1 MRTRRYS
8 NTHSHKIRHKV
19 DADACEQFVYEMCHV
34 EKNVYFAVVFVLRH
48 VNVCVSFKFSV
59 QNLCLYMS
67 YMSLSSSVY
76 LNCLESEEC
85 LRPEC
90 AAKLPLPRPPH
101 TTRQRRHLC
110 LSSVSFF
117 VFLIVCRSRRLS
129 YSAMPCKFLNV
140 L

>member
-1 MRTRRYS
+1 MGFEFTYIPYVCIRRYS

-34 EKNVYFAVVFVLRH
+34 GKKNVYFAVVFVLRNA
-48 VNVCVSFKFSV
+48 NVCVSFKFSV

-90 AAKLPLPRPPH
+90 AAKFAAAPSTTHHTTTTTPLP
-101 TTRQRRHLC
+101 
-110 LSSVSFF
+110 
-117 VFLIVCRSRRLS
+117 
-129 YSAMPCKFLNV
+129 
-140 L
+140 